1 MTLRRVNPQD
11 IERPRRTG
19 RAARSA
25 SLATALDAIADGSR
39 VFVSGG
45 SATPKVID
53 QAMAAERHRWSTLDL
68 VCDRLVEPLAVFDF
82 PNEPFRLVSLQPS
95 PAVDTMRNA
104 GALTSDAGQ
113 FSRFGELMSSAGSW
127 PIDVAIIHVSP
138 PGPEGRYSLGVSVA
152 TPLAAIAEASLVIA
166 QVNPRMPYSYG
177 AAELDPDEIDLLVD
191 AESELVE
198 TVRRPPDETALV
210 IGTLVASVVSNGA
223 TLQLGV
229 GALADAVMMALVD
242 HTDLAIHSGMISDG
256 VIDLQASGA
265 ITGASHPLFPGHIVT
280 GLVGG
285 TRAAFDFIDHN
296 PVVVM
301 APAAVTHGQKLLT
314 SLGGFTAINSA
325 VEVAI
330 DGSANGEMIGDRV
343 VSGPGGAPDY
353 ALAAATA
360 PGGRYIVA
368 LPATASS
375 GRRSRIVD
383 RLAAGAP
390 ATVAGQYVSTV
401 VTEFGVASIAELS
414 GQDRAEALLSIAAP
428 AFRSTD

>member
-1 MTLRRVNPQD
+1 
-11 IERPRRTG
+11 
-19 RAARSA
+19 
-25 SLATALDAIADGSR
+25 LATALDAIADGSR

>member
-104 GALTSDAGQ
+104 GALTSDAGP

>member
-1 MTLRRVNPQD
+1 
-11 IERPRRTG
+11 
-19 RAARSA
+19 
-25 SLATALDAIADGSR
+25 LATALDAIADGSR

-104 GALTSDAGQ
+104 GALTSDAGP